1 MAPLRSGRCGLVVLG
16 PDVESPRGCE
26 PACIRL
32 PTALDGDGRGG
43 SGERADWVDPTGAAS
58 TRSAAGGRSGAG
70 LGRRPARICACRYV
84 GPGWSWG
91 PQLVPS
97 RLVPPR
103 HFPRAELQPAHELPG
118 DMLRQPRQQRRPV
131 APEPGMH
138 TQLVLI

>member
-84 GPGWSWG
+84 GPGRTWG
-91 PQLVPS
+91 PELAPS
-97 RLVPPR
+97 RLVPHR
-103 HFPRAELQPAHELPG
+103 HCPRAELPPAPELQI
-118 DMLRQPRQQRRPV
+118 DMLRQPREPFRPL
-131 APEPGMH
+131 AHQPW
-138 TQLVLI
+138 